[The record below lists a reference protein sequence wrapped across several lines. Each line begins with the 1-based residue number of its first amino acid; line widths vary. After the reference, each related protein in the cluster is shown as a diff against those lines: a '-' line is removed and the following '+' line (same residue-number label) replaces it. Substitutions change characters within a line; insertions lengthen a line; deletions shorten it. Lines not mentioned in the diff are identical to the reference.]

1 MPISFPVTI
10 QTMKVSDGPQKYV
23 YYPQVTQLQ
32 NRQIEQHINRT
43 IINHTQ
49 KLMDIQFGNMPSVIV
64 EMVGSFEI
72 KNNQRDILSLTLSN
86 YAYPDRAAHGM
97 TYLEALTF
105 NVITGKQYQLKDLFK
120 PGSNY
125 IEIISRI
132 IKEQIKKRDLPVINE
147 FREIKPDQDFYIA
160 DKTVVIYFQLYDLV
174 PYAYGFPMF
183 PISIYDIQDI
193 IDENGPLGKMLAG
206 N

>member
-132 IKEQIKKRDLPVINE
+132 IKEQIKKRDLPIINE

-183 PISIYDIQDI
+183 PISIYDLQDI

>member
-183 PISIYDIQDI
+183 PISIYDLQDI

>member
-1 MPISFPVTI
+1 
-10 QTMKVSDGPQKYV
+10 
-23 YYPQVTQLQ
+23 
-32 NRQIEQHINRT
+32 
-43 IINHTQ
+43 
-49 KLMDIQFGNMPSVIV
+49 MPSVIV

-147 FREIKPDQDFYIA
+147 FREIKPD
-160 DKTVVIYFQLYDLV
+160 L
-174 PYAYGFPMF
+174 
-183 PISIYDIQDI
+183 
-193 IDENGPLGKMLAG
+193 
-206 N
+206 

>member
-10 QTMKVSDGPQKYV
+10 QTIKVSDGPQKYV

>member
-132 IKEQIKKRDLPVINE
+132 IKEQIKKRDLPIINE

>member
-23 YYPQVTQLQ
+23 YYPQVTQLK